1 MTSFD
6 SPPLA
11 PAEPEPLY
19 PMVDDDI
26 DDFVAPRRRRVLPSA
41 TWALLFA
48 LVGAGGFVAGVKAQ
62 HSAGTVTTS
71 AAAQGN
77 AFRTGRNAG
86 GNGTGTAGGTGTGT
100 GAASGGGQGGGATVG
115 QIKLVDGDNVYV
127 SDAQGNV
134 VKVHVASTATVSIT
148 KSGTVADLKAGA
160 NVLVRGPAGADG
172 TVEATSVSD
181 LGAGG
186 AGGFGGRG
194 GAAAPNG

>member
-6 SPPLA
+6 TPPLV
-11 PAEPEPLY
+11 PAEPLY
-19 PMVDDDI
+19 PMVDDDNDDI
-26 DDFVAPRRRRVLPSA
+26 DDFVPPRRRRVLPSA

-71 AAAQGN
+71 AGALGN
-77 AFRTGRNAG
+77 AFRTGAGRTAG
-86 GNGTGTAGGTGTGT
+86 GNGTAGGTGTAG
-100 GAASGGGQGGGATVG
+100 GGGQGGGATVG

-160 NVLVRGPAGADG
+160 NVLVRGSAGADG

-181 LGAGG
+181 VGAAG

-194 GAAAPNG
+194 GGGAPNG